1 MPASILR
8 IHPDNPP
15 ASRIQQAVEVLR
27 KGGLIIYPTDTVYG
41 IGCDIHNQKAVE
53 KLCRIKGLHP
63 EKANLSFICHDLSHI
78 SDYAHGITTPT
89 YKVLK
94 KALPGPFTFIFEASP
109 KAPRYGGVKR
119 KTVGI
124 RVPDNQIVL
133 QIVKEFGNP
142 IVSTSVRED
151 EDTLEEYVTDPD
163 LIHEKYRLL
172 VDMVIDGGFGGN
184 TPSTIIDCT
193 NDDFELIRQGAG
205 DIEQYL

>member
-1 MPASILR
+1 MPATLLR

-15 ASRIQQAVEVLR
+15 QNRIQQAVEVLR

-63 EKANLSFICHDLSHI
+63 DKANLSFICHDLSHI

-193 NDDFELIRQGAG
+193 NDDFDLVRQGAG